1 MFLEDMET
9 KTVKFRLEEEFK
21 KIGFKEELD
30 ISIRNAEKVNEHA
43 IQIR

>member
-21 KIGFKEELD
+21 KIGFKEELNV
-30 ISIRNAEKVNEHA
+30 SVRNAEKVNEHA